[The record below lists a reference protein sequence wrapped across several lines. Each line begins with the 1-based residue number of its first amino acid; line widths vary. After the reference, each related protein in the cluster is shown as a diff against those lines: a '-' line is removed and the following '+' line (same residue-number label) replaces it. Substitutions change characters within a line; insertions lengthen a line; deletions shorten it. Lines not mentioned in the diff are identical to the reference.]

1 MPVAFVRDENR
12 GVQKRPPGVVLV
24 VLVVIVVIVIV
35 VVVREKSQQQHPQI
49 VMMVEKK
56 GSWRQRV
63 CRRACVIERKA
74 ASFLL
79 RKDDVESLGFSS
91 TKSLSFFI
99 RTPHTRTH
107 VCRYHDSH
115 FAFIL
120 RDEKL
125 EE

>member
-1 MPVAFVRDENR
+1 VRDGDR
-12 GVQKRPPGVVLV
+12 K
-24 VLVVIVVIVIV
+24 
-35 VVVREKSQQQHPQI
+35 
-49 VMMVEKK
+49 KK
-56 GSWRQRV
+56 GVGGKGFVVARV
-63 CRRACVIERKA
+63 
-74 ASFLL
+74 LL
-79 RKDDVESLGFSS
+79 SEKLPLSCLEKMTWNAWIFS